1 MSKASVVASKFQSP
15 LALAIHIAI
24 GFIETARNPAS
35 SVFAG
40 VLGTIAA
47 NISTTA
53 PIHEIAGEMLWFAGS
68 GAQWNVRPRANAVNT
83 M

>member
-1 MSKASVVASKFQSP
+1 MSNASDGGSKFQSP
-15 LALAIHIAI
+15 LARAIHIAI
-24 GFIETARNPAS
+24 GFMETATNPAAN
-35 SVFAG
+35 VLAG

-53 PIHEIAGEMLWFAGS
+53 PIQEICGAMLGLTLM
-68 GAQWNVRPRANAVNT
+68 GTQWNVRPRAKAVNT

>member
-1 MSKASVVASKFQSP
+1 MSKASVGDSKFQIP
-15 LALAIHIAI
+15 LARAIHIAI
-24 GFIETARNPAS
+24 GFMETATTPAS
-35 SVFAG
+35 SVLIG

-53 PIHEIAGEMLWFAGS
+53 PIHEIAGEILWFTGI

>member
-1 MSKASVVASKFQSP
+1 M
-15 LALAIHIAI
+15 
-24 GFIETARNPAS
+24 GFIETARTPAS
-35 SVFAG
+35 SVFVG

-53 PIHEIAGEMLWFAGS
+53 PIHEMPGEMLWFAGS

>member
-1 MSKASVVASKFQSP
+1 MSKASVGDSKFQSP
-15 LALAIHIAI
+15 LALAIHIPI
-24 GFIETARNPAS
+24 GFIDTARTPAS

-53 PIHEIAGEMLWFAGS
+53 PIHEMPGEML
-68 GAQWNVRPRANAVNT
+68 
-83 M
+83 